1 MRIVER
7 PHCRPMRC
15 AALPHVGQMTRTE
28 WIDTGSELDG
38 YDNHVYLS
46 GVAVREAGALI
57 GMVAGGEVRAR
68 DRRIT
73 DLEAQLEQAQRDLTA
88 AMERLAAVG
97 TLTAVGFRVNADLA
111 PDPPPAAADPAEQA
125 RQEQINAKRREA
137 LARGRA
143 TAAAN
148 RAAKKEAVT

>member
-73 DLEAQLEQAQRDLTA
+73 DLEVQLEQAQRDLTA

-97 TLTAVGFRVNADLA
+97 TLTAVGFRVNAG
-111 PDPPPAAADPAEQA
+111 PTSDPPPPANPAEKA

-148 RAAKKEAVT
+148 RAKKREEAVT